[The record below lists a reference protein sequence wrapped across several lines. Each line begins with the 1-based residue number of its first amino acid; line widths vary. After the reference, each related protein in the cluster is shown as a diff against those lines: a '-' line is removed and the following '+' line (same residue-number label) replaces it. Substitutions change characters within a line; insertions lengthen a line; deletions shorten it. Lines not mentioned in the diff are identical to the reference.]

1 MTDIEKVEYRR
12 DLEYISEHYGLN
24 NQLEHTKLELKE
36 LIEAIEDYEKSPSVE
51 HYNHVSE
58 EIADVE
64 NMTFQDKMLMKS
76 ENSVDKFKRFKVDR
90 QLKRIEKG
98 E

>member
-1 MTDIEKVEYRR
+1 MTEIEKVQYKH
-12 DLEYISEHYGLN
+12 DLEYISEHYGLSD
-24 NQLEHTKLELKE
+24 QLGQTKKELLE
-36 LIEAIEDYEKSPSVE
+36 LIEAIEDYEKSPSIE

-64 NMTFQDKMLMKS
+64 NMTFQIKMLMKS
-76 ENSVDKFKRFKVDR
+76 ENAVNKIKQFKVDR
-90 QLKRIEKG
+90 QLRRIARG